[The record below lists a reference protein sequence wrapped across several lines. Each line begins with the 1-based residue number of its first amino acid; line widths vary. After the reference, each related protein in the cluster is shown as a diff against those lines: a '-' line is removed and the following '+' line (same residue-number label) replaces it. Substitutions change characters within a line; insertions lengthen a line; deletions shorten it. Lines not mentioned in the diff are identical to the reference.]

1 MNRRNKCSENLQ
13 KFREQKNLSR
23 KEMAKALGY
32 SVYGYQKIEQGQRGI
47 PVSKAMLAAEILDC
61 SLYEIYPP
69 VGSED
74 CL

>member
-1 MNRRNKCSENLQ
+1 
-13 KFREQKNLSR
+13 
-23 KEMAKALGY
+23 MAKALGY